1 MAERS
6 QIRKPAPE
14 KRAARTEEAH
24 DASGRPAVEETS
36 GASKAARTEEAPAA
50 SERAAEI
57 KTELDDLLDEIDE
70 VLEANAEDFVKSY
83 IQKGGE

>member
-6 QIRKPAPE
+6 QIRKPAPKKQTPGADE
-14 KRAARTEEAH
+14 ATGPTEQA
-24 DASGRPAVEETS
+24 G
-36 GASKAARTEEAPAA
+36 
-50 SERAAEI
+50 EI
-57 KTELDDLLDEIDE
+57 KAELDDLLDEIDE